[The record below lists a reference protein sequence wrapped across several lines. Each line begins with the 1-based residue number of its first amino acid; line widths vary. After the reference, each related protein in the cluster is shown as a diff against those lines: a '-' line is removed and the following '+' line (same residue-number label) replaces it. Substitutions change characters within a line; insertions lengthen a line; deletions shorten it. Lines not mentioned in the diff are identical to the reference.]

1 MNQNNEISAEE
12 KEKVLTNYFK
22 GDFTNRIEV
31 FPSKEKKKLILLEFI
46 AAQFEPNRKYSENE
60 MNEILKKVYHDYV
73 SIRRYLIEYGFLDRN
88 KDGSSYWLKE

>member
-1 MNQNNEISAEE
+1 MNSNIEMTAEQ
-12 KEKVLTNYFK
+12 KEKVLANYFK

>member
-46 AAQFEPNRKYSENE
+46 AAQFEPHRMYSENE